1 LDRGSP
7 LRPLVFS
14 RKDTLVTITSFL
26 QAGGVL
32 AALGICLAD
41 VALAATT
48 YDVNN
53 PSAWTT
59 GTGAGA
65 NSSVTYGF
73 DYSTLGIPQAPG
85 TSTTTA
91 MVLRSNTNSGA
102 AAVQGITVS
111 PNGLSLAGDYTIR
124 AMMWGN
130 TYGGWTTGAAVS
142 SGAGTSQ
149 MFGVGVGYTGGT
161 LWRGGA
167 TTGGGSGVWF
177 VSSGDGGFSATST
190 TIRDYSAFN
199 GSGAN
204 VANFV
209 TSTSAYFANGSGTAP
224 QDHLNPYYQTAYPG
238 PIVNSIN
245 SGSWASAQSQ
255 TLLTGTITNGVAGMS
270 WREYVIARTGTTVT
284 WSIGGLPIATLSG
297 TGLPLDGATSITYFD
312 PTSGVA
318 TSPNLVF
325 GLVASYSVE
334 LVPEPTTLALLASAA
349 AGAMPLLR
357 RFRRRAAD
365 D

>member
-1 LDRGSP
+1 MSTTFFFNRG
-7 LRPLVFS
+7 V
-14 RKDTLVTITSFL
+14 I
-26 QAGGVL
+26 L
-32 AALGICLAD
+32 AAIALGLSD

-53 PSAWTT
+53 ASAWTT

-102 AAVQGITVS
+102 GAVQGITVS
-111 PNGLSLAGDYTIR
+111 PNGLSLAGDYVIR

-142 SGAGTSQ
+142 SSAGTSQ

-177 VSSGDGGFSATST
+177 VSSADGGFSATST
-190 TIRDYSAFN
+190 TIRDYSAFI
-199 GSGAN
+199 GSGSN

-209 TSTSAYFANGSGTAP
+209 TSTSAYFASGSGTAP
-224 QDHLNPYYQTAYPG
+224 QDHLNPYYQTAFPG

-255 TLLTGTITNGVAGMS
+255 TLLTGTITNGVAGMG
-270 WREYVIARTGTTVT
+270 WREYMIARTGSTVT

-297 TGLPLDGATSITYFD
+297 TGLPLDGATSVTYFD

-318 TSPNLVF
+318 TSQNLVF

-357 RFRRRAAD
+357 RFRRRATNV
-365 D
+365 